1 MKIENDLVL
10 TLFGQALEYEESD
23 VIHFED
29 GILGFDSLKKYLLL
43 TMDVDNSTFYFLQS
57 VEDMDVSFTVANP
70 FLFVEGYEF
79 EAGDED
85 MKKLGIDS
93 VEKLM
98 VLCIVNIKSDIKQT
112 TMNLKAPIL
121 LNVEN
126 KKASQIIVDEDYE
139 ISHKFLN
146 K

>member
-10 TLFGQALEYEESD
+10 TLYGQALEYEESD
-23 VIHFED
+23 VISFEE
-29 GILGFDSLKKYLLL
+29 GILGFEHLKNYLLL
-43 TMDVDNSTFYFLQS
+43 TMDADNSTFYFLQS
-57 VEDMDVSFTVANP
+57 VEDMDVSFTVVNP

-79 EAGDED
+79 DATDED
-85 MKKLGIDS
+85 VRKLDLHS

-98 VLCIVNIKSDIKQT
+98 VLCIVNIKSDIKET
-112 TMNLKAPIL
+112 TMNLKAPVL
-121 LNVEN
+121 MNVEN
-126 KKASQIIVDEDYE
+126 KRASQIIVNEDYE

>member
-10 TLFGQALEYEESD
+10 TLFGQALEYEEND
-23 VIHFED
+23 VLSFED
-29 GILGFDSLKKYLLL
+29 GILGFEHLKKYLLL
-43 TMDVDNSTFYFLQS
+43 TMDVDSNTFYFLQS
-57 VEDMDVSFTVANP
+57 IEDMDVSFTVVNP

-79 EAGDED
+79 DASDD
-85 MKKLGIDS
+85 DIKKLSIDS

-98 VLCIVNIKSDIKQT
+98 VLCIVNIKSDVKQT

-121 LNVEN
+121 FNVEN
-126 KKASQIIVDEDYE
+126 KKASQIIVNEDYE